1 MLRNVHPNYSLHH
14 KLTNLENRENAVKWK
29 IVKNVKMVKI
39 GKFENR
45 SVFEQNVDEVY
56 VRACARAHLVVVY
69 LAFSLDFSLDF
80 SLGLVFRFNF

>member
-1 MLRNVHPNYSLHH
+1 M
-14 KLTNLENRENAVKWK
+14 KNRIKSK

-56 VRACARAHLVVVY
+56 VRAGARAHLVVVD
-69 LAFSLDFSLDF
+69 LAFSLDFSLGF
-80 SLGLVFRFNF
+80 SLDLVFRFNF